1 MNIIDEVNKDIE
13 TTVAVDI
20 EKLSADDEKP
30 NGYIRRIKDW
40 FLDSIEAHFIRLDKL
55 RVYDNSRP

>member
-13 TTVAVDI
+13 TTVA
-20 EKLSADDEKP
+20 ADDEKP
-30 NGYIRRIKDW
+30 NGYIKRIKDW
-40 FLDSIEAHFIRLDKL
+40 FLVSIEAHFNRLDKL